1 MWRDQPIS
9 QRNKTT
15 ERAVGVGIGG
25 DREGGGV
32 GQNLK
37 RGSGGLGNIGGD
49 LHKIVG
55 GVRTPLPTMVWY
67 FLLSD
72 VSMI

>member
-1 MWRDQPIS
+1 MWRDHPIC

-15 ERAVGVGIGG
+15 ERAVKVGIGG

-55 GVRTPLPTMVWY
+55 GLGPLCQLWFDIFYCLM
-67 FLLSD
+67 FQ
-72 VSMI
+72 